1 MPYTSQQI
9 REAYNRLPQGL
20 RDALDADETDDV
32 IFAIRK
38 ELGITIDQMGD
49 LSQEIGAVFVGIAPA
64 ANFISAIEKR
74 LGIPREKASE
84 IGRIV
89 DERIFKHIRAKTQ
102 EQKKEAGQTAP
113 IVDQRP
119 PAFDAKKADIPDI
132 KPPTHEE
139 ISQYVKEAS
148 PALEITPT
156 PPMPAM
162 PMTAAETPT
171 PPAAMEQK
179 QSEPVSMPVIPSLM
193 EQKLSAPF
201 SAPAQQTVSGN
212 ENMPT
217 PPLPQKL
224 NDPYREPVE

>member
-9 REAYNRLPQGL
+9 REAYNRLPEAL
-20 RDALDADETDDV
+20 KDALDADETDDV

-38 ELGITIDQMGD
+38 EFGITIDQMGD

-74 LGIPREKASE
+74 LGIPREKAGE
-84 IGRIV
+84 IGKIV
-89 DERIFKHIRAKTQ
+89 DERIFKHIRARTQ
-102 EQKKEAGQTAP
+102 EQKKEMGQTAP
-113 IVDQRP
+113 IADQRP
-119 PAFDAKKADIPDI
+119 QAFDTKKADTAHI

-139 ISQYVKEAS
+139 IAHYVKEAS
-148 PALEITPT
+148 PTAAATPT
-156 PPMPAM
+156 PPMHAM
-162 PMTAAETPT
+162 PMAATETPII

-179 QSEPVSMPVIPSLM
+179 QNEPVSIPVIPSLM

-201 SAPAQQTVSGN
+201 SAPAQQTVNG
-212 ENMPT
+212 NMPT
-217 PPLPQKL
+217 PPPPQKL